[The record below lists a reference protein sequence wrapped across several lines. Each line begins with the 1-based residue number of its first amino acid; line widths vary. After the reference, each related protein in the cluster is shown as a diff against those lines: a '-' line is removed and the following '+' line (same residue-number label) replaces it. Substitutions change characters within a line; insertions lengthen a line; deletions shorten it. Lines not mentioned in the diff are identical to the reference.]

1 MANSI
6 ITPSMIARE
15 ALFQLKNNLVMGG
28 LVYRGYEPE
37 FANQPN
43 GFKVGSTVKIRK
55 PVKYSVRSGATMS
68 VQDTTM
74 GETSITVDQLQGVD
88 LQFSVQEMTL
98 SISRFAELH
107 LAPAMTKLAQKI
119 DQDLMG
125 LYSSVPSWVG
135 TPGNTIDSYAD
146 FLRGTTRLNDLAVPM
161 SQRMGV
167 LTPNDRAGL
176 LGSFPSLFVERVGEA
191 ALTEGRMP
199 SLDGIDMRMS
209 QTIKR
214 HTVGAYGGSPVT
226 STAATT
232 YEATRTNYFQDLSIT
247 GASNSVTN
255 WARAGDVIRL
265 ASVNAV
271 NPETGED
278 LGYPRDFVVVSDT
291 NSDGSGNV
299 TLRVSPPII
308 TSGPYK
314 TCTQAP
320 SSSAV
325 TAIGT
330 ASTTYAQNMLFHK
343 NAFALAVVPL
353 EPLQGIQGV
362 EQVSEDGISIT
373 LTPAADPVNY
383 VQRWRLDVLY
393 GVKAVYPELATRLSG
408 S

>member
-1 MANSI
+1 MSNSI
-6 ITPSMIARE
+6 ITPSMIAKE
-15 ALFQLKNNLVMGG
+15 ALMQLKNNLVMGS

-43 GFKVGSTVKIRK
+43 GYKVGQTVKIRK

-74 GETSITVDQLQGVD
+74 GETSITVDQLKGVD
-88 LQFSVQEMTL
+88 LQFSVQELTL
-98 SISRFAELH
+98 SISKFSELH
-107 LAPAMTKLAQKI
+107 LAPAMTKLAQDV
-119 DQDLMG
+119 DQALMG
-125 LYSSVPSWVG
+125 LYSSVSSWVG
-135 TPGNTIDSYAD
+135 TPGQTIDSYGD
-146 FLRGTTRLNDLAVPM
+146 FLKGTTRLNDLAVPM

-214 HTVGAYGGSPVT
+214 HTVGAYGGTPVT
-226 STAATT
+226 SSAATS
-232 YEATRTNYFQDLSIT
+232 YDATRVNYYQDIT
-247 GASNSVTN
+247 ISGASNSITN
-255 WARAGDVIRL
+255 WARAGDVITL
-265 ASVNAV
+265 GSVNAV

-278 LGYPRDFVVVSDT
+278 LGYLREFVVVNDA
-291 NSDGSGNV
+291 NSDGGGAV
-299 TLRVSPPII
+299 TLRITPPII

-314 TCTQAP
+314 TCTAAP
-320 SSSAV
+320 SSSTVAQK
-325 TAIGT
+325 GT
-330 ASTTYAQNMLFHK
+330 ASTTYPQNMLFHK

-362 EQVSEDGISIT
+362 EQVSADGISIT

-408 S
+408 T